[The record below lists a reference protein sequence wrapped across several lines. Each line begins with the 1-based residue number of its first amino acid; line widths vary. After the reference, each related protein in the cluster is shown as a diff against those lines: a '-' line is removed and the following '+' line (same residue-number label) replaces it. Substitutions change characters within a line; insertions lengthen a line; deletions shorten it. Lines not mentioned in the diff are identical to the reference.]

1 MYFIRERDVLTA
13 MKKGIITVFLAIL
26 CTFLFYGMR
35 YMNSPLLAQKAS
47 YGTYEEAVY
56 TTSYFVRDEI
66 VYVADRSGT
75 VYNHFSDGMRV
86 GKDMLV
92 STVYD
97 GHVSDEVLQ
106 ELNTIDKKIENIR
119 ESSLMVNLSDDEAGI
134 ENKIEGY
141 KMNMIDAAVHNDVK
155 SVSKCK
161 DAIKSLRSG
170 ISSATMSETVE
181 MLTQQKSIAESKI
194 GGVKQEI
201 YAKEAG
207 VFSTVLDG
215 MEHILTPEKIREYTV
230 EDFNEITALSGKTSN
245 QTVTAGDSVCK
256 VVNNHK
262 WYVICAVATER
273 LEEKKVGSSVSM
285 RFDSIPGVEVS
296 GKIQSIS
303 ESSGGK
309 SVVIIESTQYVE
321 GAYSMRTSGMDLIFK
336 SYSGYKVPI
345 NAIRTQDDKKGVLG
359 RRNNVER
366 FYECKV
372 IYTDENAE
380 YVIIKTAENAERKL
394 EDADEFVL
402 GER

>member
-1 MYFIRERDVLTA
+1 
-13 MKKGIITVFLAIL
+13 MKKGFIAVFLAVL

-35 YMNSPLLAQKAS
+35 YMNSPLLTQKAS
-47 YGTYEEAVY
+47 YGTYDESVY
-56 TTSYFVRDEI
+56 TTSFFARDEI
-66 VYVADRSGT
+66 VYSADRSGT

-86 GKDMLV
+86 GKDMLI

-97 GHVSDEVLQ
+97 GQVSDEVLQ
-106 ELNTIDKKIENIR
+106 ELNTIDKKIENAR
-119 ESSLMVNLSDDEAGI
+119 ESSLTVNLSDDESNI
-134 ENKIEGY
+134 ENKIESY
-141 KMNMIDAAVHNDVK
+141 KTDMIDAAVRDDIK

-161 DAIKSLRSG
+161 DAIRSLRSG
-170 ISSATMSETVE
+170 ISTATTAETVE
-181 MLTQQKSIAESKI
+181 MLTEQKKVAENKI

-201 YAKEAG
+201 YAQEAG

-215 MEHILTPEKIREYTV
+215 MEHILTPEKVMEYTV
-230 EDFNEITALSGKTSN
+230 EDFNEVVAVSGKTSN
-245 QTVTAGDSVCK
+245 QTVKAGDSVCK

-262 WYVICAVATER
+262 WYVICAISTER
-273 LEEKKVGSSVSM
+273 LADKKTGKSVTM
-285 RFDSIPGVEVS
+285 RFDSIPGIEVS

-303 ESSGGK
+303 PSSGGK
-309 SVVIIESTQYVE
+309 SVVVIESTQYVE
-321 GAYSMRTSGMDLIFK
+321 GAYSMRTSGMELIFN

-366 FYECKV
+366 FYECEV
-372 IYTDENAE
+372 IYTDDNAE
-380 YVIIKTAENAERKL
+380 YVIVKTAENAERKL

>member
-1 MYFIRERDVLTA
+1 
-13 MKKGIITVFLAIL
+13 MKKGFIAVFLAVL

-35 YMNSPLLAQKAS
+35 YMNSPLLTQKAS
-47 YGTYEEAVY
+47 YGTYEESVY
-56 TTSYFVRDEI
+56 TTGFFVRDEI
-66 VYVADRSGT
+66 VYSADRSGT
-75 VYNHFSDGMRV
+75 VYNHFSDGMRA
-86 GKDMLV
+86 GKDMLI

-97 GHVSDEVLQ
+97 GQVSDEVLQ
-106 ELNTIDKKIENIR
+106 ELNTIDKKIENAR
-119 ESSLMVNLSDDEAGI
+119 ESSLILNLSDDEANI

-141 KMNMIDAAVHNDVK
+141 KTDMIDAAVRNDIK

-161 DAIKSLRSG
+161 DAIQSLRSG
-170 ISSATMSETVE
+170 ISTASTSETVE
-181 MLTQQKSIAESKI
+181 MLIQQKKLAENKI
-194 GGVKQEI
+194 GGAKQEI
-201 YAKEAG
+201 YAREAG

-215 MEHILTPEKIREYTV
+215 MEHILTPEKVKEYTV
-230 EDFNEITALSGKTSN
+230 EDFNKIKAVTGKTSN
-245 QTVTAGDSVCK
+245 QTVVSGDSVCK

-262 WYVICAVATER
+262 WYVICAIATER
-273 LEEKKVGSSVSM
+273 LAEKKTGSSVYM

-303 ESSGGK
+303 DSSGGK

-336 SYSGYKVPI
+336 SYSGYKIPI

-366 FYECKV
+366 FYECEV
-372 IYTDENAE
+372 IYTDDNAE
-380 YVIIKTAENAERKL
+380 YVIVKTAPDAERKL